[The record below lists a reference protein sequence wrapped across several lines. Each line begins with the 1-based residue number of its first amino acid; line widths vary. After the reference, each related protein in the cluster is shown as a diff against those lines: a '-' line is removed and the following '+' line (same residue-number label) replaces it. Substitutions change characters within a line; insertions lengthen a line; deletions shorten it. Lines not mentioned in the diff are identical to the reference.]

1 MNGIFR
7 QSLRFALVG
16 IVNTLVGLAVI
27 FGLMFFFGIGPGVA
41 NALGYAIGLLISFVL
56 NRLWTFESGRSVK
69 DVLPKYLAVAFLSY
83 LLNLGI
89 VLSASSGLG
98 INPYVSQVMGIV
110 SYTIFMFCGCRWFVF
125 ASHRGV

>member
-1 MNGIFR
+1 MNGILH

-16 IVNTLVGLAVI
+16 VVNTLVGLAVI

-56 NRLWTFESGRSVK
+56 NRLWTFKSRRSIK
-69 DVLPKYLAVAFLSY
+69 DVLPKYLAVAVLSFF
-83 LLNLGI
+83 LNLSI
-89 VLSASSGLG
+89 VLGASSGLG
-98 INPYVSQVMGIV
+98 VNPYVSQVMGIA